1 MVATLLGT
9 LLGCGGVTVEGTLVD
24 AFTGAPIPGP
34 ARIAAKATSADAGLG
49 CELVGGEV
57 GPDGTFTI
65 AGLCGGVSYAL
76 DLSTEKEL
84 WLAEEVPVPEAGFP
98 GPVPVRALRIP
109 PGAGVVHRDA
119 AGGFAELKTAADVAS
134 ETLRGSD
141 QKVRYPGQIIEQNIP
156 VLQPGEHLVLAG
168 KNVVDEMTLRAV
180 VPSGPRSF
188 DGGKCYQG
196 NECTVKMPDWMYL
209 STRFLDDTRVEP
221 VEAAVASAQVVTLR
235 KGARVVQWVPVEALE
250 KGRYALMRESDRRMY
265 LADVLERLPAPP
277 PAPAP

>member
-1 MVATLLGT
+1 MLATLLGT
-9 LLGCGGVTVEGTLVD
+9 LLGCSGVTVEGTLVD

-49 CELVGGEV
+49 CELLGGEV
-57 GPDGTFTI
+57 GPDGAFTL

-98 GPVPVRALRIP
+98 APVPVRVVRVP
-109 PGAGVVHRDA
+109 PGAGVFHRDA
-119 AGGFAELKTAADVAS
+119 AGAYTELRTAADVAS

-141 QKVRYPGQIIEQNIP
+141 QKVKYPGQIVEQNIP

-168 KNVVDEMTLRAV
+168 KNVVDEMKLLAV

-209 STRFLDDTRVEP
+209 STRFVDDTHVEP
-221 VEAAVASAQVVTLR
+221 VAAAVEAAKVTTHR
-235 KGARVVQWVPVEALE
+235 KGARVVQWVPVEALS
-250 KGRYALMRESDRRMY
+250 KGRYAVMRDADRRMY
-265 LADVLERLPAPP
+265 LVDALERLPAPP
-277 PAPAP
+277 APAP